1 MSLQTERTQV
11 RLLPSVNSITL
22 PTAFIYTPLFHCNIN
37 TNIFKNLMKMGIRT
51 TDLWCRKEPSTNC
64 LNDTYSRSSIIDEN
78 NIKIK
83 LIFAVAIG
91 NKNTILRVT
100 IAHWFHF
107 HIPSFGP
114 GFKSNLH
121 NQCFLVI

>member
-1 MSLQTERTQV
+1 MDNMNTCAQIAYHNNSLLSILNQREKQKDIFGIDVDELLTEMKFKVLFSTNQV
-11 RLLPSVNSITL
+11 RQNLKDYILK
-22 PTAFIYTPLFHCNIN
+22 IY
-37 TNIFKNLMKMGIRT
+37 R
-51 TDLWCRKEPSTNC
+51 
-64 LNDTYSRSSIIDEN
+64 SIIDEN

-121 NQCFLVI
+121 NQCFLVY